1 MGFHEVDSLQ
11 VHDQLVERKGYVGI
25 FLAINGFEV
34 LELGRLE
41 PWYGNLCGKELCF
54 YTLV

>member
-1 MGFHEVDSLQ
+1 MGFHEADSLQ
-11 VHDQLVERKGYVGI
+11 VHDQLVEGKGYVRS
-25 FLAINGFEV
+25 FLSINGFEV

-41 PWYGNLCGKELCF
+41 PWSRKLCGKELCF

>member
-11 VHDQLVERKGYVGI
+11 VHDQLVERKGYVHI

-34 LELGRLE
+34 LELGRIE
-41 PWYGNLCGKELCF
+41 SWYGKLCGKELCF